1 MLDHT
6 PGVADVLSEIA
17 DHVRGKVVIFAD
29 GGVRSGVDVLKL
41 LALGADGVLVGRPL
55 AIGAFGGGS
64 DGVSF
69 LLKKMMNELVQA
81 MLLTATADVK
91 NVSRDIIYQY

>member
-1 MLDHT
+1 
-6 PGVADVLSEIA
+6 VI
-17 DHVRGKVVIFAD
+17 IFAD
-29 GGVRSGVDVLKL
+29 GGIRSGADVLKL

-55 AIGAFGGGS
+55 ATGVFGAAS

-69 LLKKMMNELVQA
+69 LLRKMMNELVQA
-81 MLLTATADVK
+81 MLLTGTADVR